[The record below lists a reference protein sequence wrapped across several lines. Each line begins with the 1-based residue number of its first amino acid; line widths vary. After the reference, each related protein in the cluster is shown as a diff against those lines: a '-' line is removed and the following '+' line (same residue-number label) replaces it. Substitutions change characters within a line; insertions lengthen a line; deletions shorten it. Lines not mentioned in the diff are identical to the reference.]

1 MNWTH
6 RNRLGRVDI
15 DIGFAYGT
23 DVDKARDMLLDCLK
37 ASPDVLSMPA
47 PTVLFRNFGDS
58 ALTFAVRGYIS
69 DVERRIL
76 IESDLR
82 FAIYKACL
90 AGGIEIPFTQRSEE
104 HTSELQSLMRISYAV
119 FCLKKNKKPVLQH
132 CSLKYK

>member
-90 AGGIEIPFTQRSEE
+90 AGGIEIPFTQTDIHLRDIDRIEQA
-104 HTSELQSLMRISYAV
+104 LQGQIGRASCRERVCQYV
-119 FCLKKNKKPVLQH
+119 
-132 CSLKYK
+132 